1 MHPKLPWLGSNP
13 SWPFPSVQRNWT
25 PSLQR
30 WQQWLQDHHTA
41 DDTPGWRYLKPPSQ
55 ANQLVS
61 RFSQLLWTIKDLNLT
76 PSFLLCE
83 EIYESTTTF
92 LGLKKWWSKGRKQ
105 TSQTCGGWWLL
116 HSSPSEKRYESLG
129 IIFPNRMMTLWNNR
143 LIIRED
149 ARLQTVPK
157 NTEPILEIWH
167 SFCKNIQGK

>member
-1 MHPKLPWLGSNP
+1 MTLPLRSTELNAQP
-13 SWPFPSVQRNWT
+13 PA
-25 PSLQR
+25 LAAM
-30 WQQWLQDHHTA
+30 TA
-41 DDTPGWRYLKPPSQ
+41 RPPHSWRYSWLKISEAAKPSKP
-55 ANQLVS
+55 AGFPAFPNCFEPLKTYYLKHHHFCSARRLMNQPQHS
-61 RFSQLLWTIKDLNLT
+61 WGWKSGDPKAGNKHR
-76 PSFLLCE
+76 
-83 EIYESTTTF
+83 
-92 LGLKKWWSKGRKQ
+92 
-105 TSQTCGGWWLL
+105 QTCGGWCLL